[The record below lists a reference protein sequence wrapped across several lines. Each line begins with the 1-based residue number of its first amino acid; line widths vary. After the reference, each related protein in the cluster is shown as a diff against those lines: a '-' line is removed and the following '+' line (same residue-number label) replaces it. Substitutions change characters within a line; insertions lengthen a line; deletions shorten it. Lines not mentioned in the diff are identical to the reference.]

1 MKWESNSF
9 LKELRGVASAILAG
23 REFQRATTLFVKQ
36 CFRRFRRGLSWK
48 IFREWPLVS

>member
-9 LKELRGVASAILAG
+9 LKELSDVASAILAG

-36 CFRRFRRGLSWK
+36 CLRRFRRGLSWK